1 MKKTALICGVG
12 GQDGAYLSQLLIKK
26 NYSVYGTS
34 RDCQRNYF
42 DSLKKLNIKSK
53 INLISMDP
61 KNFDSVVTVIKSI
74 KPTEIYYFSA
84 QSSVSLS
91 FQKPVDTLESITL
104 GILNILEVC
113 RTVDFPVRI
122 YNASSSECFG
132 DTSDQPA
139 SEKTP
144 FNPMSPYAI
153 ARSTGHKFVESYRNG
168 YNLFAVNG
176 ICFNHESSL
185 RNERFVTQK
194 IISTVNKIS
203 AGSKEKLYLG
213 RIDISRDWG
222 WAPEYVV
229 AMWKM
234 LQQDNPN
241 DYIIATGQTSTLKEF
256 IDIAFSQKKLNW
268 KDHVLQK
275 EEFMRPNDLTVS
287 SADPSKIINELGW
300 EPKILLNEIIKKM
313 SNKEL

>member
-113 RTVDFPVRI
+113 RQVKSIKTTVIITTDKC
-122 YNASSSECFG
+122 YKNY
-132 DTSDQPA
+132 
-139 SEKTP
+139 EKR
-144 FNPMSPYAI
+144 Y
-153 ARSTGHKFVESYRNG
+153 
-168 YNLFAVNG
+168 
-176 ICFNHESSL
+176 
-185 RNERFVTQK
+185 
-194 IISTVNKIS
+194 
-203 AGSKEKLYLG
+203 
-213 RIDISRDWG
+213 SR
-222 WAPEYVV
+222 
-229 AMWKM
+229 
-234 LQQDNPN
+234 
-241 DYIIATGQTSTLKEF
+241 
-256 IDIAFSQKKLNW
+256 
-268 KDHVLQK
+268 
-275 EEFMRPNDLTVS
+275 
-287 SADPSKIINELGW
+287 
-300 EPKILLNEIIKKM
+300 
-313 SNKEL
+313 